1 MRSEDCS
8 PQGFLSWDWSELTGA
23 TVSVRAEKFPSSH
36 FFLLVKFRITS
47 GLSQGGDTGGMHPGG
62 SWRVYFNG
70 DAWVSKPCQT
80 ERGFFLCYKTKRS
93 RRGNLSWTRNLLLV
107 RSKWKIVNIMKTLC
121 FYLVCFKSCESTHY
135 TPVVLMCFFYV
146 PYQHHKCQIVA
157 GIYIQLGIIVLFFV
171 FFICPSTADI
181 EHGLENWSGYLSP
194 TAAQSIKTTD
204 I

>member
-135 TPVVLMCFFYV
+135 TPVVLMCFFLCALSTS
-146 PYQHHKCQIVA
+146 QMSDCCWNLHSAWDNC
-157 GIYIQLGIIVLFFV
+157 FV
-171 FFICPSTADI
+171 CFFICPSTADI